1 MAAKRH
7 SLSFYLGILK
17 ANIKDC
23 VGPQDM
29 SIEEWVNK
37 GINTIPNTWLL
48 KNTFVGDYTFI
59 QVGL

>member
-1 MAAKRH
+1 MAVKCH

-17 ANIKDC
+17 ANIDDC
-23 VGPQDM
+23 LDSQYI

-37 GINTIPNTWLL
+37 VINTIPNTWLL
-48 KNTFVGDYTFI
+48 KNTFLGYYTFI